1 MKREGSEEKERG
13 EKGEARGEV
22 RNEEKTRVYMTY
34 VIVLVVRPMSLV
46 LVVVFIRS

>member
-1 MKREGSEEKERG
+1 MKRRREERKERREEKLETKR
-13 EKGEARGEV
+13 
-22 RNEEKTRVYMTY
+22 RVYETD